1 MAEESK
7 TKKTTAT
14 KAPQDR
20 KPKQE
25 KAKAEKVELEV
36 ETGERDESGKPKIRT
51 VEAFRVTV
59 QSLTVHVPVEAI
71 NDYEVIEIL
80 ADAQRN
86 GETPMHISGMMQ
98 IMLSEADHKRV
109 KEALRG
115 PNGRV
120 SMPDITKFYMEMMQA
135 INPSS

>member
-1 MAEESK
+1 MAESK
-7 TKKTTAT
+7 KAAA

-25 KAKAEKVELEV
+25 KAKAEKVDIEV
-36 ETGERDESGKPKIRT
+36 ETGERDGSGKPKVRT
-51 VEAFRVTV
+51 VEAYRVTV
-59 QSLTVHVPVEAI
+59 RSLTVHVPVEAM

-80 ADAQRN
+80 TDAQRN
-86 GETPMHISGMMQ
+86 GETPMHVSGMLQ
-98 IMLSEADHKRV
+98 IMLSDADHKRV

-120 SMPDITKFYMEMMQA
+120 SMPDISDFYLEMMQA